1 MVAMNRTE
9 ALAHFEQNYVQAKAD
24 EKILQ
29 AEAHLLQHRDQLA
42 GEFRESIKAIALKI
56 KTMQAAGSLAKVR
69 FVNYAML
76 RSALLANE
84 PPYRI
89 DVYNKEWYFDP
100 RQPECSVQY
109 DRSGIMRFLDQLAV
123 ELEEPRKLYF
133 NQVTTVDLEQIKL
146 REAAKYNQLI
156 INLADYALHQEDTF
170 QELAEIAKEDEFEI
184 RVGEYYDHTEV
195 VYKEDRREKNP
206 ETIKEWLEDKNE
218 NQYVAAVLKDLDLS
232 GGDYPELDLRRV
244 DFSGG
249 NLSGS
254 NLENCLLIKAR
265 LNDCNLNHINFSGS
279 AIHDADFH
287 GADLQQAAFYTAQG
301 AKGMAQTM
309 VDRIYSVWGVNF
321 RDTNLQGADFR
332 YANLQGADFR
342 GAQLNGVD
350 FYGTKLDKAIFNRV
364 ALTELSLSETQVA
377 VIHWVD

>member
-9 ALAHFEQNYVQAKAD
+9 ALAHFEQNYVQTKAD

-29 AEAHLLQHRDQLA
+29 AEAYLLQHRDQLA
-42 GEFRESIKAIALKI
+42 GEFRESLQAIGLKI
-56 KTMQAAGSLAKVR
+56 KTMQAVGSLAKVR

-76 RSALLANE
+76 RSALLVSE

-100 RQPECSVQY
+100 LQPECSVRY
-109 DRSGIMRFLDQLAV
+109 DGSGIIRFLDKLAV

-133 NQVTTVDLEQIKL
+133 NQVTVLDLEQIKL

-156 INLADYALHQEDTF
+156 VSLAEYALHQGTTI
-170 QELAEIAKEDEFEI
+170 QELLEIDKEDEFEI
-184 RVGEYYDHTEV
+184 RVGEYYDRTEV
-195 VYKEDRREKNP
+195 VYKEDRRKKDP
-206 ETIKEWLEDKNE
+206 ADIKEWLEDKHE
-218 NQYVAAVLKDLDLS
+218 NQYVAAVLKGLDLS
-232 GGDYPELDLRRV
+232 GGDYTGLDLRRV

-254 NLENCLLIKAR
+254 NLENCILIKTR
-265 LNDCNLNHINFSGS
+265 FNDCSLNNTIFSGS
-279 AIHDADFH
+279 AIYDADFR

-301 AKGMAQTM
+301 TKGMAQTM
-309 VDRIYSVWGVNF
+309 ADRIYSVWGVNF
-321 RDTNLQGADFR
+321 RSANLQGSDFCN
-332 YANLQGADFR
+332 ANLQGADFR
-342 GAQLNGVD
+342 GAVLSGTD
-350 FYGTKLDKAIFNRV
+350 FYGAKLDKAIFNRT
-364 ALTELSLSETQVA
+364 ALAELKLSEAQIA